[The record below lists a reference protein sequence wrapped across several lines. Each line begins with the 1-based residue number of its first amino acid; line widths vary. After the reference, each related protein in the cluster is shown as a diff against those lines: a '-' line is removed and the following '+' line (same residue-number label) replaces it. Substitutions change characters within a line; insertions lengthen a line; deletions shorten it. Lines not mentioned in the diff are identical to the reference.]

1 MSIYFSAFYC
11 PKLVIILFTSL
22 CTIKM
27 KAYYIFTQ
35 IFVYILIK
43 IDPTP
48 YSIYNDIFFCS
59 SSSKKRRY
67 TVCISKRF
75 TNNCLFKL
83 IVLLYE

>member
-11 PKLVIILFTSL
+11 PKLVIFLFTSL

-48 YSIYNDIFFCS
+48 YSIYNDIS
-59 SSSKKRRY
+59 SVLHTRRKGD
-67 TVCISKRF
+67 IRF
-75 TNNCLFKL
+75 AYPKFHK
-83 IVLLYE
+83 